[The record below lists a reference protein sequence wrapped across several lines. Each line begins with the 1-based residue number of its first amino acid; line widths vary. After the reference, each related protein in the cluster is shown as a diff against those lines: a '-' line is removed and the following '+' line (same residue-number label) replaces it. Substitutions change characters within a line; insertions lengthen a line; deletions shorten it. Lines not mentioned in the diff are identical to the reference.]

1 MKRLYNLDYLRGI
14 DAFGIMIYHYLS
26 WTLGNYS
33 SDTFMG
39 RFGIYSVSIFYILS
53 GLTLHYVYYN
63 NMKPSRR
70 DLVSFFKKRVF
81 RIFPLLWLVTI
92 IAIILSRKIP
102 DLTNLF
108 LNLSGLFGF
117 ISWDTYFSTGV
128 WSIGNELVFYVF
140 FPFFILFIKKFKPL
154 MVLLGTIIF
163 GLYFYFAFVK
173 LNPNLTLTEQWK
185 DYINPL
191 NQVFLFLGGFL
202 IGLLLH
208 KHELKNLTIIIM
220 LIIGLAV
227 FTFYPVYGD
236 RINLVTGANRMI
248 FTTCCFLICICFY
261 KLTFSFPKLL
271 HKPLVLLGEAS
282 YSIYLLHPIIYDFIW
297 KLRDHT
303 FYFPESIRLILSIFI
318 TLIMS
323 YFVYFYFEKYFMRLG
338 RTTK

>member
-1 MKRLYNLDYLRGI
+1 MRGI

-163 GLYFYFAFVK
+163 GLYFYFAFV
-173 LNPNLTLTEQWK
+173 
-185 DYINPL
+185 
-191 NQVFLFLGGFL
+191 
-202 IGLLLH
+202 
-208 KHELKNLTIIIM
+208 
-220 LIIGLAV
+220 
-227 FTFYPVYGD
+227 
-236 RINLVTGANRMI
+236 
-248 FTTCCFLICICFY
+248 
-261 KLTFSFPKLL
+261 
-271 HKPLVLLGEAS
+271 
-282 YSIYLLHPIIYDFIW
+282 
-297 KLRDHT
+297 
-303 FYFPESIRLILSIFI
+303 
-318 TLIMS
+318 
-323 YFVYFYFEKYFMRLG
+323 
-338 RTTK
+338 